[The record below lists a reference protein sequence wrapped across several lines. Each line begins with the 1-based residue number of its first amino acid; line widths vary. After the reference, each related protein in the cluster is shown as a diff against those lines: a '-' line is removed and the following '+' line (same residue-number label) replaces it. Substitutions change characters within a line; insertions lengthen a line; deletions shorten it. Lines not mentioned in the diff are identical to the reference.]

1 MCTEIQHINVAN
13 LKHFFDA
20 DLFTRQG
27 REGLMM
33 PRLRR
38 RLARKAAMERIMV
51 VASWLPPV
59 IISSLAYYAIGKWLL
74 AAIKSGLA
82 VRILLIVAKVYAA
95 IWGCAALILVICV
108 VSGVALDPLNRV
120 WRELEYRRGQ
130 KKLGRR

>member
-1 MCTEIQHINVAN
+1 
-13 LKHFFDA
+13 
-20 DLFTRQG
+20 
-27 REGLMM
+27 
-33 PRLRR
+33 
-38 RLARKAAMERIMV
+38 MV

>member
-1 MCTEIQHINVAN
+1 
-13 LKHFFDA
+13 
-20 DLFTRQG
+20 
-27 REGLMM
+27 MM
-33 PRLRR
+33 PKMKR
-38 RLARKAAMERIMV
+38 RLARKAVMERIMA